1 VKTERADEAV
11 LLVQEVAVAAR
22 IAGELPAFFAE
33 LERVRMECLLAQA
46 ETLAVRSPSRDDRVL
61 STAET
66 AIRVGRSAWWV
77 RQNKDTLPIVRLPSG
92 RYGFSER
99 GLERWMERRASG

>member
-33 LERVRMECLLAQA
+33 LERVRTEVLLAQA
-46 ETLAVRSPSRDDRVL
+46 DTHAAQSPSRADRVL
-61 STAET
+61 STAQT
-66 AIRVGRSAWWV
+66 AIRLNRSVWWV
-77 RQNKDTLPIVRLPSG
+77 RQNKDSLPIVRLPSG

-99 GLERWMERRASG
+99 GLERWLERRASG